1 VVVLLHQIMNRLH
14 ARTGAAPPNFTAQL
28 PAADFELAQQL
39 TCDPYVLVFLDR
51 TGPVA
56 ERDLATA
63 LVDRLQT
70 FLLELGHGF
79 AFVYRQYHFA
89 VNGDDFS
96 IDPLFF
102 NWAQSRFVVVEL
114 KIGTFAPEHLGQL
127 SFYVAWVDD
136 KLRVP
141 DRHSPTVGILLCA
154 RRWPAGRPP
163 RSPSG
168 RPSAARSSVRR
179 WTVAGTA
186 ASPRLGAAARRLTRH

>member
-1 VVVLLHQIMNRLH
+1 MVVLLHQIMNRLH

-114 KIGTFAPEHLGQL
+114 RSAL
-127 SFYVAWVDD
+127 SPPSTSASSASTS
-136 KLRVP
+136 P
-141 DRHSPTVGILLCA
+141 GSTTNSASPTGTPPPSASCSAPGGGRPGDRRVHRRVGRQRPGPRCADGPSRA
-154 RRWPAGRPP
+154 RR
-163 RSPSG
+163 
-168 RPSAARSSVRR
+168 RR
-179 WTVAGTA
+179 RGWGLL
-186 ASPRLGAAARRLTRH
+186 LGD